1 MSINEIAATVH
12 ELRELLRMEEEL
24 NAQIETLK
32 DQLKSHMTAEGTDTL
47 SGTDYKVT
55 WKDVESSRFDSTAFK
70 KAHADLHSAFTTK
83 TVSKRFL
90 VK

>member
-1 MSINEIAATVH
+1 MSINEITATVH

-24 NAQIETLK
+24 NSQIEALK
-32 DQLKSHMTAEGTDTL
+32 DQIKAHMTGEGTDTL

-55 WKDVESSRFDSTAFK
+55 WKEVESTRFDTIAFK
-70 KAHADLHSAFTTK
+70 KAHADLYAAFSGK

>member
-1 MSINEIAATVH
+1 MSINEITATVH

-24 NAQIETLK
+24 NAQIEALK
-32 DQLKSHMTAEGTDTL
+32 DTLKSHMAREGTDTL

-55 WKDVESSRFDSTAFK
+55 WKEVESTRFDTTAFK
-70 KAHADLHSAFTTK
+70 KAHLDLHAAFSVT

>member
-1 MSINEIAATVH
+1 MTINEIAATVH

-32 DQLKSHMTAEGTDTL
+32 DQLKAHMAGEGTDTL

-55 WKDVESSRFDSTAFK
+55 WKEVESTRFDTTAFK
-70 KAHADLHSAFTTK
+70 KAHSDLHATFSVK

>member
-24 NAQIETLK
+24 STQIETLK
-32 DQLKSHMTAEGTDTL
+32 DRLKSHMTAEGTDTL
-47 SGTDYKVT
+47 SGTDYKIT

-70 KAHADLHSAFTTK
+70 KAHADLYSAFTTK

>member
-1 MSINEIAATVH
+1 MSINEITATVH

-24 NAQIETLK
+24 SAQIETLK
-32 DQLKSHMTAEGTDTL
+32 DQLKAHMAGEGTDTL
-47 SGTDYKVT
+47 SGTDYKIT
-55 WKDVESSRFDSTAFK
+55 WKEVESTRFDTTAFK
-70 KAHADLHSAFTTK
+70 KAHSDLHAAFSVK